1 MKTQILKLTTA
12 VALLLDSSA
21 ATQSH
26 LEKKSSS
33 FKLDNP
39 IGIDKEFA
47 KTGILYPSDGVVN
60 KPDGMGGPAPCIESY
75 TYV

>member
-26 LEKKSSS
+26 LERKSKG
-33 FKLDNP
+33 FTMDNP
-39 IGIDKEFA
+39 IGID
-47 KTGILYPSDGVVN
+47 
-60 KPDGMGGPAPCIESY
+60 
-75 TYV
+75 